1 MRRPSP
7 APARRPA
14 RALLLAPL
22 LFGLA
27 LPAAA
32 QPWANE
38 SARAAGRSA
47 IAAANAGR
55 WPDAE
60 ALAVTA
66 DPLAAKLVQWM
77 RLQVRGMATA
87 EEIAAFLSAN
97 PDWPMRGTL
106 LARAEELLPLL
117 PSDALVLRLYE
128 HDSPRSLGAA
138 QALADARQRQGA
150 DPVPIL
156 RQAWRE
162 ASADAPD
169 EAVFLTQNAGVLTA
183 EDHRFRFERLAW
195 TRQFTAAARLLPM
208 LPAEAQAAANQ
219 RLALAAE
226 RPGAE
231 MGLPAR
237 PTDLGMAA
245 EWARFL
251 RRKDRDAEAA
261 AVWQA
266 AEPLQEKLTPQAASA
281 IWTERQV
288 LARKLLR
295 LGSAQAAWRVAAKHG
310 QPADTAAL
318 HDAEFLAGFI
328 ALRKLNDPALASRHF
343 AVLGQDSSSIITRTR
358 AHYWRGRAAAAL
370 GRAAEAREH
379 YLQAAALPTGFYG
392 QLGALA
398 LGETAPELSAR
409 ITGVVPATPSAAAA
423 SAFLD
428 KELARA
434 VLTLADLGD
443 TNRARTFLLR
453 IEDLAPDPGT
463 QVLAARLA
471 NSIGRPDHAVWVARR
486 SGIDGVMLL
495 PEGYPTPYPVTAT
508 GEAEPA
514 FINAISRQESNF
526 DPAAVS
532 PANARG
538 LMQLLPGTA
547 AQVARQL
554 GVPTQVAWLTTQ
566 PQHNIML
573 GSQYLSDQIARFGNL
588 AMAAAAY
595 NAGPRRVEEW
605 LVTYGD
611 PRLGATADGGDMIDW
626 IEQIP
631 FNETRNYVQRVVENA
646 VIYRALDAGTAALDH
661 PLKPWLPSGSLMPA
675 TAAR

>member
-1 MRRPSP
+1 MRRPDP

-38 SARAAGRSA
+38 STRAAGRAA

-55 WPDAE
+55 WPDAQ

-77 RLQVRGMATA
+77 RMQVRGMSTA

-97 PDWPMRGTL
+97 PDWPMRATL

-128 HDSPRSLGAA
+128 HDTPRSLGAA

-150 DPVPIL
+150 DPLPIL
-156 RQAWRE
+156 RQAWRD
-162 ASADAPD
+162 APADGPD
-169 EAVFLTQNAGVLTA
+169 EAVFLARNAAILTPQ
-183 EDHRFRFERLAW
+183 DHRLRFERLAW
-195 TRQFTAAARLLPM
+195 TRQFGPAARMLPLLPTE
-208 LPAEAQAAANQ
+208 LQATASQ
-219 RLALAAE
+219 RIALAGE
-226 RPGAE
+226 RPGADA
-231 MGLPAR
+231 GLPAGL
-237 PTDLGMAA
+237 TDLGLAA

-266 AEPLQEKLTPQAASA
+266 AEPLQQDLTPQAASA

-288 LARKLLR
+288 LSRKLLR
-295 LGSAQAAWRVAAKHG
+295 LGDAQAAWRVAARHG
-310 QPADTAAL
+310 QQPDTAGL

-328 ALRKLNDPALASRHF
+328 ALRKLNDPALAARHF
-343 AVLGQDSSSIITRTR
+343 AMLGQNSSSIITRTR
-358 AHYWRGRAAAAL
+358 AHYWRGRAAAAQ

-379 YLQAAALPTGFYG
+379 YLEAAALPTGFYG
-392 QLGALA
+392 QLAALA
-398 LGETAPELSAR
+398 LGETAPEVSAR
-409 ITGVVPATPSAAAA
+409 ITGVVPATPSTAAA

-434 VLTLADLGD
+434 VVTLADLGD
-443 TNRARTFLLR
+443 TSRARTFLLR
-453 IEDLAPDPGT
+453 LEDLAPDAAT

-495 PEGYPTPYPVTAT
+495 PEGYPTPYPVNAT
-508 GEAEPA
+508 GLAEPA

-526 DPAAVS
+526 DPGAVS

-554 GVPTQVAWLTTQ
+554 GIPTQVGWLTTQ
-566 PQHNIML
+566 PEHNIAL

-605 LVTYGD
+605 LSTYGD
-611 PRLGATADGGDMIDW
+611 PRLGPMVDGGDMIDW

-646 VIYRALDAGTAALDH
+646 VIYRALDPTTAGLDH
-661 PLKPWLPSGSLMPA
+661 PLKPWLTSGNTMPA